1 VTAHLVLMAGLPG
14 AGKSTLAQALGK
26 ALGWPVID
34 KDVILSA
41 LLPCDIPE
49 TLAQPAAYATLLALG
64 REMVVDQGRSVILDS
79 PASWERT
86 VTTAQDICRDGN
98 AEFHVIL
105 CLADREIRNARVRA
119 RAAMLSQPTGVS
131 RTAGTGVERF
141 PHLPDDTIHVDTN
154 QPIERMVRQV
164 LDRLALSTPQRAEG
178 PGGLRVE
185 LRQGRVDEK
194 PIFANLLNLYLHDLS
209 AYTGAGPD
217 ADGRFRYHYLDAYWP
232 PEGQAEGR
240 VPYLIHAEG
249 ELSGFVLKTRHSRL
263 RDDASANSV
272 AEFFVV
278 RTWRRAGVGRR
289 AACALFDL
297 IPGRWE
303 VAQLRH
309 NTAAR
314 AFWRSVISDYTDG
327 RFVEH
332 QLADERWDGT
342 VQEFVSGS

>member
-1 VTAHLVLMAGLPG
+1 MAGLPG
-14 AGKSTLAQALGK
+14 TGKSTLALALGK

-34 KDVILSA
+34 KDLILSA
-41 LLPCDIPE
+41 LLSCDAPDA
-49 TLAQPAAYATLLALG
+49 LAQPAAYAALLALG
-64 REMVVDQGRSVILDS
+64 RDLVVHQGRSVILDR

-86 VTTAQDICRDGN
+86 VTAARDICRDGD
-98 AEFHVIL
+98 AAFHVIL

-119 RAAMLSQPTGVS
+119 RAAMLSQPAGIST
-131 RTAGTGVERF
+131 TAGTGVERF
-141 PHLPDDTIHVDTN
+141 PHLPDDTVHIDTG
-154 QPIERMVRQV
+154 QPIEDVMNEV
-164 LDRLALSTPQRAEG
+164 LDRLALSTPKRAG
-178 PGGLRVE
+178 LPGELRVA

-209 AYTGAGPD
+209 AYTGSGPD
-217 ADGRFRYHYLDAYWP
+217 AGGRFRYHYLDAYWT

-240 VPYLIHAEG
+240 VPYLIHVER
-249 ELSGFVLKTRHSRL
+249 ELAGFVLKTRHSRL
-263 RDDASANSV
+263 RNDASANSV

-278 RTWRRAGVGRR
+278 RKWRRTGVGRH

-314 AFWRSVISDYTDG
+314 AFWRSVIGDYTDG
-327 RFVEH
+327 RFIEH
-332 QLADERWDGT
+332 ELADDWWERT